1 MILCHL
7 PWWSLL
13 LLLFT
18 AGLTLDLQR
27 CDFPRVDG
35 RNGRNGRNL
44 TFEELALPVVVYGL
58 GLPEL
63 PSLPLEATVQ
73 VSNGRNEEGQRRYL
87 NTNLS
92 RYLSEAM
99 TMRLDEDLSRS
110 SLPTIFLSDLL
121 TKLQRQLW
129 QGLQVPKL
137 MEGFTARPILSIG
150 VKNSGEDFHNHEE
163 TWLWLAQGIKAWW
176 IADAQELPN
185 LRQIDPCTLLS
196 AKTKSSKRLKFPRL
210 QFCVQHPGDVIFFGD
225 HAHGT
230 CNLDDLVV
238 GLGAQGRQGQGQG
251 LLRAAE
257 SGQLGR
263 LEEAIRQQQA
273 DALVGRSAMH
283 AAAIWGHQEAATL
296 LLKSGAR
303 IRADGEGLE
312 PIHLAALHGHAS
324 LVELLSSS
332 FEGDRFELMHRAA
345 MQGHVEVMKS
355 LLKGSKNL
363 PKSSTKAI
371 HFAAKGGH
379 IEAVDFLLQ
388 KGASL
393 EEVSG
398 EGLSPLHFAASQGHA
413 ELVRHLVRRDAQ
425 LVAKDSRGL
434 QPIHLAVHADSARV
448 VREMMAWN
456 FPDDLP
462 HFAAEGGRLRSLR
475 SILKQKPQ
483 AAQTL
488 DRRGFCPLHM
498 AAMAGHSDAIQL
510 LVEHGASLSQAEAAG
525 FTSLH
530 FAAKGGHR
538 AAVERLLQLR
548 ADVAWR
554 SKDGTLAR
562 DVASRMHHKHLL
574 ELLTGGT
581 KRSKRSKAGK
591 GAKGEL

>member
-7 PWWSLL
+7 PWWPLL
-13 LLLFT
+13 T
-18 AGLTLDLQR
+18 AVALDLQR

-35 RNGRNGRNL
+35 RNL
-44 TFEELALPVVVYGL
+44 TFEELVLPVLVHGL
-58 GLPEL
+58 GVPEL
-63 PSLPLEATVQ
+63 PPLPLEAPVQ

-92 RYLSEAM
+92 RYLSEAS
-99 TMRLDEDLSRS
+99 TMRLEDEDDLSGRS

-137 MEGFTARPILSIG
+137 MEGFAARPILSIG

-176 IADAQELPN
+176 IADAQQLPS
-185 LRQIDPCTLLS
+185 LRRIDPCTLLS
-196 AKTKSSKRLKFPRL
+196 AKTKSSKRPKLPQL
-210 QFCVQHPGDVIFFGD
+210 QFCVQHPGDAIFFGD

-238 GLGAQGRQGQGQG
+238 GLGAQGRQGRQGQG
-251 LLRAAE
+251 LVRAAE

-263 LEEAIRQQQA
+263 VEEAIRQQQA
-273 DALVGRSAMH
+273 DASVGRSAMH

-355 LLKGSKNL
+355 LLKGAKHL
-363 PKSSTKAI
+363 PSSSTRAI

-379 IEAVDFLLQ
+379 IEAVDFLLR

-393 EEVSG
+393 EEVSKG
-398 EGLSPLHFAASQGHA
+398 EGLTPLHFAASQGHA

-434 QPIHLAVHADSARV
+434 DPIHLAVHADSARV
-448 VREMMAWN
+448 VREMMAWS
-456 FPDDLP
+456 FPEDLP

-510 LVEHGASLSQAEAAG
+510 LVEHGASLSQPEAAG

-548 ADVAWR
+548 ADVGWR
-554 SKDGTLAR
+554 SKDGTLPR

-574 ELLTGGT
+574 ELLTGT
-581 KRSKRSKAGK
+581 KGSKGSKGGK
-591 GAKGEL
+591 KAKGEL